1 MDPFC
6 AAPSSSP
13 RRCLILRRGRTLSAQ
28 VMLKSHNGCLGSGSR
43 VTAGDAGLERL
54 PGCPVGG
61 PGVTGGTPAGPGFDF
76 AARDVPEVY
85 REDFGVRRDALAA
98 AFHASWVAGYQR
110 REFLGL
116 RFLQLKHRRRFGS
129 WK

>member
-1 MDPFC
+1 MPLLHLLHVDAQYPGG
-6 AAPSSSP
+6 AAP
-13 RRCLILRRGRTLSAQ
+13 LSAQ
-28 VMLKSHNGCLGSGSR
+28 VLLKSHNGCFGSGSR

-76 AARDVPEVY
+76 AVRGVP
-85 REDFGVRRDALAA
+85 EDFGVRRDALVAA
-98 AFHASWVAGYQR
+98 LHVSSAAGYQR
-110 REFLGL
+110 REFLGV
-116 RFLQLKHRRRFGS
+116 RFLQMKHRRRFGS